1 MKVEMKRRAPVLLL
15 FGAVAGYA
23 AGSVTAPGPVLR
35 AVTGSSGRS
44 GLSGFPGVLVTGQG
58 RGREGQVAEPP
69 AMPPVPNPP
78 LYPDEANK
86 PMYWSVDDL
95 HKIYEARLAAFKA
108 NPNRGTQGG
117 GGGATAGGP
126 TFQGQRFRTHNIGS
140 NFRAYYEQQIP
151 GNLTGVMSHYD
162 DVEQHE
168 GVSDFYV
175 ITGGGGRIV
184 VDGVIENREY
194 RRGGGN
200 SGNASVLLPGEFAG
214 QPIRDGHTY
223 SVKPGDWLAIPPND
237 PHWQLPTPAEGMA
250 YLLLKVN
257 IGIYPG
263 SLSR

>member
-1 MKVEMKRRAPVLLL
+1 MRRITPVVLLL
-15 FGAVAGYA
+15 GAFVGYLAGA
-23 AGSVTAPGPVLR
+23 IVAPGSVLR
-35 AVTGSSGRS
+35 AGR
-44 GLSGFPGVLVTGQG
+44 GQPGQTTQG
-58 RGREGQVAEPP
+58 RGRGAQAGDLVVI
-69 AMPPVPNPP
+69 PPVPNPP
-78 LYPDEANK
+78 LYPDEPNK

-108 NPNRGTQGG
+108 NPTRGTQGG
-117 GGGATAGGP
+117 GGSTAPAGGP

-151 GNLTGVMSHYD
+151 GNLTGVLSHYD

-175 ITGGGGRIV
+175 ITGGGGRMV

-200 SGNASVLLPGEFAG
+200 TGNTSVLLPGEFAG

-223 SVKPGDWLAIPPND
+223 NVQPGDWLAIPPND
-237 PHWQLPTPAEGMA
+237 PHWQLPTPGAGMA
-250 YLLLKVN
+250 YLLLKIN